1 MSTIFLRF
9 WHMWF
14 RYCGRQ
20 NSKMFPGDSHCYII
34 FFLWLCSLAPVK
46 VMIVYSCNCIT
57 LYGKDEG
64 VLQMQLGSTVLCLEL
79 GVLSAGLLT
88 VWGEELIKLRVGLGF
103 SLWLIRLLSSSL
115 SSGSSVILYLRWG
128 WLAL

>member
-1 MSTIFLRF
+1 M
-9 WHMWF
+9 
-14 RYCGRQ
+14 
-20 NSKMFPGDSHCYII
+20 
-34 FFLWLCSLAPVK
+34 K